1 MPPREA
7 LDLSFEAFERR
18 VLFEDGRLLVV
29 DKPAG
34 LATMGASAGEAS
46 LFTFA
51 QRYIKV
57 KYEKPGAVYL
67 GVVSRLDLPVSG
79 VVVFARNSKAA
90 KRLNEQIQAR
100 TVRKIYRA
108 LVEGVLEPPE
118 AECVDFI
125 CEDPKSRRLWIPKAA
140 SPGYLRR
147 LGAKEARLTYRR
159 VESYAAT
166 TLVEVELETGRKHQ
180 IRLQLSKRGAPIVG
194 DGKYG
199 AHPVPERG
207 IGLHAARFELTHPT
221 TGERLSFESPPPGW
235 WGRYAR

>member
-1 MPPREA
+1 MPPRES
-7 LDLSFEAFERR
+7 LDLSFDAFKRR

-34 LATMGASAGEAS
+34 LATMGASEGETS
-46 LFTFA
+46 LFTLA

-108 LVEGVLEPPE
+108 LVEGALEPPD

-125 CEDPKSRRLWIPKAA
+125 CEDAKNRKLWIPK
-140 SPGYLRR
+140 SPTPDYLRR
-147 LGAKEARLTYRR
+147 FGAKEARLTYRR
-159 VESYAAT
+159 IERYAAS
-166 TLVEVELETGRKHQ
+166 TLVEVELGTGRKHQ

-199 AHPVPERG
+199 ARPIPERG
-207 IGLHAARFELTHPT
+207 IGLHSARLELTHPT
-221 TGERLSFESPPPGW
+221 TGERLTFESSPPTW
-235 WGRYAR
+235 WQRYAR

>member
-1 MPPREA
+1 MPPRES
-7 LDLSFEAFERR
+7 LDLSFDAFERR

-34 LATMGASAGEAS
+34 LATMGASAGETS
-46 LFTFA
+46 LFTLA

-100 TVRKIYRA
+100 TVDKIYQA
-108 LVEGVLEPPE
+108 LVEGALEPPE

-125 CEDPKSRRLWIPKAA
+125 CEDSKNRKLWIPRSA
-140 SPGYLRR
+140 SPDYLRR
-147 LGAKEARLTYRR
+147 FGAKEARLKYRR
-159 VESYAAT
+159 LERYAAT

-199 AHPVPERG
+199 ARPIPERG
-207 IGLHAARFELTHPT
+207 IGLHAARLALTHPT
-221 TGERLSFESPPPGW
+221 SGERLTFESPRPTW
-235 WGRYAR
+235 WSRYTR

>member
-1 MPPREA
+1 MPPRES

-34 LATMGASAGEAS
+34 LATMGASAGETS
-46 LFTFA
+46 LFTLA

-57 KYEKPGAVYL
+57 KYQKPGAVYL

-100 TVRKIYRA
+100 TVDKIYRA

-125 CEDPKSRRLWIPKAA
+125 CEAPKNRKLWIPRAA
-140 SPGYLRR
+140 SPDFLRR
-147 LGAKEARLTYRR
+147 NGAKEARLKYRR
-159 VESYAAT
+159 IERYAT
-166 TLVEVELETGRKHQ
+166 TSLLEVELETGRKHQ

-199 AHPVPERG
+199 ARPIPERG
-207 IGLHAARFELTHPT
+207 VGLHAARLALTQC
-221 TGERLSFESPPPGW
+221 RLPDV
-235 WGRYAR
+235 AV